1 MDKPFARDEFIQF
14 LLRAKRNTY
23 AGQGDDASVAPAL
36 SGSKQLEYAEGPFLY
51 RDVHYG
57 MTMFAGQETVYYEG
71 QPVWSMSYGGAVALT
86 ITAET
91 AAILQARMIYHF
103 LREALERITL
113 ERPYRGPDRYERG
126 EYIYEDRSH
135 GDLNYFAGHETIVY
149 QGKQVYDLHYTGGFL
164 R

>member
-1 MDKPFARDEFIQF
+1 MNKPFTQDELIQF

-23 AGQGDDASVAPAL
+23 IGQGDEAGVEPAL
-36 SGSKQLEYAEGPFLY
+36 AGSKQLEYAEGPFLY
-51 RDVHYG
+51 RDVYYG
-57 MTMFAGQETVYYEG
+57 MMTFVGQETVYYEG

-103 LREALERITL
+103 LREALELITP

-126 EYIYEDRSH
+126 EYIYEDRSE
-135 GDLNYFAGHETIVY
+135 GNINYFSGHETIIY